1 MYTSKRVRFHH
12 IFPFA
17 WRSVLFFLGY
27 STLICLLYIMAGWQ
41 GLAIPFLPIGLIG
54 TAVAFYVGFKNNS
67 SYERLWEGRRIWG
80 SLVNVSRSWAI
91 MALDYVTNLNATA
104 PVSEQELKTIHQSLV
119 YRQLAFLNALRLQL
133 RRRTVWEA
141 CVGAEHTLIER
152 IEAFRLHQLDE
163 DLAPFLT
170 TEEVEFIIKRQNAA
184 THLIRN
190 QSAQLKELRAKGL
203 ISEYYHAEMERL
215 LVECYNQQGACERI
229 KTFPFPRQYA
239 FFSYVFIWLFVL
251 ILPYGLLG
259 EMAKLGDW
267 YVWLTIPFYT
277 LISWVF
283 NTMEIIGDTSE
294 NPFEN
299 SINDV
304 PMTAICRNVEIDLR
318 EMLGETKLPE
328 RMQAVDNILL

>member
-1 MYTSKRVRFHH
+1 MFTSKRVPLHI

-27 STLICLLYIMAGWQ
+27 STLICVLFVKAEWHC
-41 GLAIPFLPIGLIG
+41 LAIPFLPIGLIG

-91 MALDYVTNLNATA
+91 MALDYVTNLNA
-104 PVSEQELKTIHQSLV
+104 PEPLSQSELKAIQQSLI

-133 RRRTVWEA
+133 RRATVWQA
-141 CVGAEHTLIER
+141 CVGAEHTLVER
-152 IEAFRLHQLDE
+152 IQEFRQHKLDE
-163 DLAPFLT
+163 DIQPFLST
-170 TEEVEFIIKRQNAA
+170 DEVDFISKRKNAA

-190 QSAQLKELRAKGL
+190 QSNALRELRAQGL

-215 LVECYNQQGACERI
+215 LVECYGQQGAAERI

-239 FFSYVFIWLFVL
+239 FFSYVFIWLFIF
-251 ILPYGLLG
+251 ILPFGLLG

-267 YVWLTIPFYT
+267 YIWLTIPFYT

-318 EMLGETKLPE
+318 EMLGETDLPD
-328 RMQAVDNILL
+328 RLQAVDNILL